1 MTATIPR
8 NPRTANPMN
17 PSVDRND
24 PHTQRPSRLPT
35 ASIIIGA
42 LSISVFWLVELSFAL
57 GVTAAICGAVATSQ
71 STVAD
76 SETASLRALLGI
88 VAGTAGIT
96 ISTGAALFPMLAE
109 LRITR

>member
-8 NPRTANPMN
+8 TPRTANPMC
-17 PSVDRND
+17 PSVGRTD

-35 ASIIIGA
+35 ASITLGA
-42 LSISVFWLVELSFAL
+42 LSISAFWIIELSFAL
-57 GVTAAICGAVATSQ
+57 GVTAAICGAVATSR

-88 VAGTAGIT
+88 VAGATGIT
-96 ISTGAALFPMLAE
+96 ISTGAALLPMLAR
-109 LRITR
+109 L

>member
-17 PSVDRND
+17 SSVDRND
-24 PHTQRPSRLPT
+24 THTHTQQPSRLPT
-35 ASIIIGA
+35 AAITIGA
-42 LSISVFWLVELSFAL
+42 LSISVFWIVELSFAL

-76 SETASLRALLGI
+76 SEAASLRALLGI

-109 LRITR
+109 L